1 MMLGTLAETMLWG
14 VPVSIALVGFVGQAC
29 FFGRFLVQWVA
40 SERARK
46 VVIPLLFWYLSLA
59 GMLITVVYGVLRQD
73 LVIILGQLTG
83 GIVYVRNLILR
94 RNERDGDLAA

>member
-1 MMLGTLAETMLWG
+1 MMLATLAETMLWG